1 MRETLH
7 LRRDLGDL
15 PGEPGDED
23 VRRVRRRG
31 VGPTLGTVITPV
43 LQNVVSV
50 TVVALSTRWVMV
62 PLLVSNPLAPL

>member
-1 MRETLH
+1 MRPFTCAVTLVICPVSPVTKMF
-7 LRRDLGDL
+7 DGYGD
-15 PGEPGDED
+15 D
-23 VRRVRRRG
+23 
-31 VGPTLGTVITPV
+31 GPTLGTVITPV